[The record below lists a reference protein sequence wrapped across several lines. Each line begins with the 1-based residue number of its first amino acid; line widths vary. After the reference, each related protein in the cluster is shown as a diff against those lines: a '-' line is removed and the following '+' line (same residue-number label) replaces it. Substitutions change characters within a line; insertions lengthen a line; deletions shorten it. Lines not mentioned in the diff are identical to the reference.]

1 MSAPLTSFRVQGRS
15 RVFVQLTA
23 LSVLLLIAILI
34 WGQFDQRALDGVA
47 VWVKPVKFALSF
59 LVHFATLAIIVA
71 CMSPENAP
79 LRIVEAVGRVMA
91 AVFIAEMAYVIFQAA
106 QAQHSHFNDTTS
118 FHSAMFSLMGLGAV
132 VLIALPAVIAW
143 CAKRNSAFGPATQSG
158 IWWGA
163 IISFVLTVIIGGYL
177 GGNGSHFVGN
187 QSKPELA
194 LPFFGWSTEVG
205 DLRPAHFLSL
215 HALQV
220 LPLIGLWADRT
231 NQGIPIIWAAGVI
244 YSALT
249 VALFIQALSGQALI
263 GI

>member
-15 RVFVQLTA
+15 RVFAQLTA

-47 VWVKPVKFALSF
+47 VWVKPAKFALSF

-118 FHSAMFSLMGLGAV
+118 FHTAMFSLMGLGAV
-132 VLIALPAVIAW
+132 VLIALPVVIAW

-163 IISFVLTVIIGGYL
+163 IISFILTVIIGGYL

-187 QSKPELA
+187 QSNPELV

-231 NQGIPIIWAAGVI
+231 DQGIPIIWAAGFI

>member
-47 VWVKPVKFALSF
+47 VWVKPAKFALSF

-71 CMSPENAP
+71 FMSSGNAQ
-79 LRIVEAVGRVMA
+79 LRIVGAVSRIMA

-118 FHSAMFSLMGLGAV
+118 FHTAMFSLMGLGAV
-132 VLIALPAVIAW
+132 VLIALPVVIAW
-143 CAKRNSAFGPATQSG
+143 FAKRNSAFGPATQSG

-177 GGNGSHFVGN
+177 GGNGSHLVGN
-187 QSKPELA
+187 QSNPELA
-194 LPFFGWSTEVG
+194 LPFFGWSREVG

-231 NQGIPIIWAAGVI
+231 NQAIPIIWAAGVI

>member
-1 MSAPLTSFRVQGRS
+1 MSAPLTSFRVQGHS

-47 VWVKPVKFALSF
+47 VWVKPAKFALSF

-71 CMSPENAP
+71 CMSPGNAQ

-118 FHSAMFSLMGLGAV
+118 FHTAMFSLMGLGAV
-132 VLIALPAVIAW
+132 VLIALPVVIAW

-187 QSKPELA
+187 QSNPELA

-231 NQGIPIIWAAGVI
+231 DQGIPIIWAAGFI
-244 YSALT
+244 HSALT

>member
-47 VWVKPVKFALSF
+47 VWVKPAKFALSF

-71 CMSPENAP
+71 CMSPGNAQ

-118 FHSAMFSLMGLGAV
+118 FHAAMFSLMGLGAV
-132 VLIALPAVIAW
+132 VLIALPVVIAW
-143 CAKRNSAFGPATQSG
+143 FAKGNSAFGPATQSG

-187 QSKPELA
+187 QSNPELA

-205 DLRPAHFLSL
+205 DLRSAHFLSL

-231 NQGIPIIWAAGVI
+231 DQGIPIIWAAGFI
-244 YSALT
+244 YSAST

>member
-1 MSAPLTSFRVQGRS
+1 MSDLLAPFLVKGRS
-15 RVFVQLTA
+15 IIFVQLTA
-23 LSVLLLIAILI
+23 VCALLLIAIVI
-34 WGQFDQRALDGVA
+34 WGQFDQRTLDGVA
-47 VWVKPVKFALSF
+47 VWVKPAKFSVSF
-59 LVHFATLAIIVA
+59 LVHFATLTIIVA
-71 CMSPENAP
+71 VMSPENAA
-79 LRIVEAVGRVMA
+79 LRIVAGVGWVLAV
-91 AVFIAEMAYVIFQAA
+91 VFVAEMAYLIFQAA

-118 FHSAMFSLMGLGAV
+118 FHAAMFSLMGLGAV
-132 VLIALPAVIAW
+132 VLIALPVVIAW
-143 CAKRNSAFGPATQSG
+143 FAKRNSAFGPATQSG

-187 QSKPELA
+187 QSNPELA

-231 NQGIPIIWAAGVI
+231 DQGIPIIWAAGFI

>member
-1 MSAPLTSFRVQGRS
+1 MSAPLTSFRVQGHS

-47 VWVKPVKFALSF
+47 VWVKPAKFALSF

-118 FHSAMFSLMGLGAV
+118 FHTAMFSLMGLGAV
-132 VLIALPAVIAW
+132 VLIALPVVIAW
-143 CAKRNSAFGPATQSG
+143 FAKGNSAFGPATQSG

-187 QSKPELA
+187 QSNPELV
-194 LPFFGWSTEVG
+194 LPFVGWSTEVG

-231 NQGIPIIWAAGVI
+231 DQGIPIIWAAGFI

-249 VALFIQALSGQALI
+249 VALFIQALSGRALI

>member
-1 MSAPLTSFRVQGRS
+1 M
-15 RVFVQLTA
+15 VFVQLTA

-34 WGQFDQRALDGVA
+34 WGQLDQRTLDGVP
-47 VWVKPVKFALSF
+47 VWVKPAKFAVSF

-71 CMSPENAP
+71 LMSPENAE
-79 LRIVEAVGRVMA
+79 LRIVVGVGWVLA
-91 AVFIAEMAYVIFQAA
+91 AVFVAEMAYLILQAA

-118 FHSAMFSLMGLGAV
+118 FHTAMFSLMGLGAV
-132 VLIALPAVIAW
+132 VLIALPVVIAW

-187 QSKPELA
+187 QSNPELA
-194 LPFFGWSTEVG
+194 LPFFGWSTEAG

-231 NQGIPIIWAAGVI
+231 DQGITTIWVAGFI

-249 VALFIQALSGQALI
+249 VALFIQALFGQPLI
-263 GI
+263 RI

>member
-1 MSAPLTSFRVQGRS
+1 VGW
-15 RVFVQLTA
+15 
-23 LSVLLLIAILI
+23 VL
-34 WGQFDQRALDGVA
+34 
-47 VWVKPVKFALSF
+47 
-59 LVHFATLAIIVA
+59 
-71 CMSPENAP
+71 
-79 LRIVEAVGRVMA
+79 A
-91 AVFIAEMAYVIFQAA
+91 AVFVAEMAYLIFQAA

-118 FHSAMFSLMGLGAV
+118 FHSTMYSLMGVGAV
-132 VLIALPAVIAW
+132 VLIALPVVIAW
-143 CAKRNSAFGPATQSG
+143 LAKGDIAFGPATQSG

-177 GGNGSHFVGN
+177 GGNGSHFVGD
-187 QSKPELA
+187 QSNPELV

-231 NQGIPIIWAAGVI
+231 DQGITTIWVAGFI

-249 VALFIQALSGQALI
+249 VTLFIQALFGQPLI
-263 GI
+263 RI

>member
-1 MSAPLTSFRVQGRS
+1 
-15 RVFVQLTA
+15 
-23 LSVLLLIAILI
+23 VLLLIAILI

-47 VWVKPVKFALSF
+47 VWVKPAKFALSF

-118 FHSAMFSLMGLGAV
+118 FHTAMFSLMGLGAV
-132 VLIALPAVIAW
+132 VLIALPVVIAW

-187 QSKPELA
+187 QSNPELA

-220 LPLIGLWADRT
+220 LPLIGLWADRID
-231 NQGIPIIWAAGVI
+231 QGIPIIWAAGFI

>member
-1 MSAPLTSFRVQGRS
+1 MSAPLTSFLVQSRS

-47 VWVKPVKFALSF
+47 VWVKPAKFALSF

-118 FHSAMFSLMGLGAV
+118 FHAAMFSLMGLGAV
-132 VLIALPAVIAW
+132 VLIALPVVIAW
-143 CAKRNSAFGPATQSG
+143 FAKRNSAFGPATQSG

-187 QSKPELA
+187 QSNPELA

-231 NQGIPIIWAAGVI
+231 DQGIPIIWAAGFI

>member
-1 MSAPLTSFRVQGRS
+1 MNAPLTSFRVQSRS

-23 LSVLLLIAILI
+23 LSVLLLIVILI

-47 VWVKPVKFALSF
+47 VWVKPAKFALSF

-118 FHSAMFSLMGLGAV
+118 FHTAMFSLMGLGAV
-132 VLIALPAVIAW
+132 VLIALPVVIAW

-187 QSKPELA
+187 QSNPELA

-231 NQGIPIIWAAGVI
+231 DQGIPIIWAAGFI

>member
-47 VWVKPVKFALSF
+47 VWVKPAKFALSF

-71 CMSPENAP
+71 CMSPENAQ

-106 QAQHSHFNDTTS
+106 QAQHSHFKDTTS
-118 FHSAMFSLMGLGAV
+118 FHAAMFSLMGLGAV
-132 VLIALPAVIAW
+132 VLIALPVVIAW

-187 QSKPELA
+187 QSNPELA

-231 NQGIPIIWAAGVI
+231 DQGIPIIWAAGFI

>member
-1 MSAPLTSFRVQGRS
+1 MSAPLTSFLVQSRS

-47 VWVKPVKFALSF
+47 VWVKPAKFALSF

-118 FHSAMFSLMGLGAV
+118 FHTAMFSLMGLGAV
-132 VLIALPAVIAW
+132 VLIALPVVIAW

-187 QSKPELA
+187 QSNPELA

-231 NQGIPIIWAAGVI
+231 DQGIPIIWAAGFI

>member
-1 MSAPLTSFRVQGRS
+1 MSAPLTSFRVQGLS

-47 VWVKPVKFALSF
+47 VWVKPAKFALAF

-71 CMSPENAP
+71 CMSPENAQ

-118 FHSAMFSLMGLGAV
+118 FHTAMFSLMGLGAV
-132 VLIALPAVIAW
+132 VLIALPVAIAW
-143 CAKRNSAFGPATQSG
+143 FAKDNSAFGPATQSG

-187 QSKPELA
+187 QSNPELV

-231 NQGIPIIWAAGVI
+231 DQGIPIIWAAGFI

>member
-1 MSAPLTSFRVQGRS
+1 M
-15 RVFVQLTA
+15 
-23 LSVLLLIAILI
+23 LLLIAILI

-47 VWVKPVKFALSF
+47 VWVKPAKFALSF

-71 CMSPENAP
+71 CMSPGNAQ
-79 LRIVEAVGRVMA
+79 LRIVGAVGRIMA

-106 QAQHSHFNDTTS
+106 QAQHSHFYDTTS
-118 FHSAMFSLMGLGAV
+118 FHTAMFSLMGLGAV
-132 VLIALPAVIAW
+132 VLIALPVVIAW
-143 CAKRNSAFGPATQSG
+143 FAKRNSAFGPATQSG

-177 GGNGSHFVGN
+177 GGNGSHFVGD
-187 QSKPELA
+187 QSNPELV
-194 LPFFGWSTEVG
+194 LPIFGWSTEVG

-220 LPLIGLWADRT
+220 LPLIGIWADRT
-231 NQGIPIIWAAGVI
+231 DQGIITIWIAGFI

-249 VALFIQALSGQALI
+249 VALFFQAPFGEPLI
-263 GI
+263 RI

>member
-47 VWVKPVKFALSF
+47 VWVKPAKFALSF

-71 CMSPENAP
+71 CMSPENAQ

-118 FHSAMFSLMGLGAV
+118 FHTAMFSLMGLGAV
-132 VLIALPAVIAW
+132 VLIALPVVIAW
-143 CAKRNSAFGPATQSG
+143 FAKRNSAFGPATQSG

-187 QSKPELA
+187 QSNPELV